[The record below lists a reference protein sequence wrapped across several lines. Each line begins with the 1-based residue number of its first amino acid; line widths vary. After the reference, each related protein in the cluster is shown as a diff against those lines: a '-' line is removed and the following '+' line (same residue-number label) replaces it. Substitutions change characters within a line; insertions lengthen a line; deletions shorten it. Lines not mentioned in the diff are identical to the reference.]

1 MLNLHSVPHCIPS
14 RAWDRT
20 PKLFRHPHCCSS
32 ESMTAEETTAS
43 TSLLKDCFPGSNIE
57 EVHVLVVD
65 MQAHMS
71 AGFHL
76 GTRIELRH
84 NTPARHCQV
93 ILTQHSAP
101 PGSERKC
108 NVTCCTVTSPGT
120 SGEAKQTLLHPT
132 RVSSPRPI
140 VSPGGVPLLRFR
152 LLLPQLACWQ
162 QRLILAALSRWL
174 TLPRRAW

>member
-1 MLNLHSVPHCIPS
+1 MPVIKEKKDGNPLRLPIRSPDFLCTCSTFTVYHIVCRHEHWI
-14 RAWDRT
+14 ADR
-20 PKLFRHPHCCSS
+20 KLFRRTHCCTT

-43 TSLLKDCFPGSNIE
+43 TSLLKDCFPGSGIE

-84 NTPARHCQV
+84 NAPARHCQV
-93 ILTQHSAP
+93 VLTQHSAP
-101 PGSERKC
+101 AGSERKC

-132 RVSSPRPI
+132 ASP
-140 VSPGGVPLLRFR
+140 VAHLNL
-152 LLLPQLACWQ
+152 CW
-162 QRLILAALSRWL
+162 
-174 TLPRRAW
+174 